1 MPSKILVATDLSI
14 RSERALR
21 RAAQLAVQHEAE
33 LTALCIIDE
42 DLPVKLAHKV
52 REDMV
57 DELALHCEGLDH
69 GHAIQRVE
77 IAEVVQGILK
87 VLEES
92 GADLLVLG
100 IHRHRPL
107 WDLVYGTTMERILRV
122 AQVPVLLVKTVPHA
136 PYARILAGI
145 DMSEACALSISEAH
159 ELSPE
164 AAISAFHA
172 VHVPYRGLVAPHG
185 SAEALSPFLD
195 EAERAMETW
204 WESADLP
211 AACEMP
217 RAESAGRTEL
227 LMQKLNEVSPDLLA
241 IGAHGRSSFT
251 PTMLGSFTEQILRD
265 PPCDVLVVRR

>member
-21 RAAQLAVQHEAE
+21 RAAQLAVQHDAE
-33 LTALCIIDE
+33 LTALCVVDE
-42 DLPVKLAHKV
+42 DLPAKV
-52 REDMV
+52 ANRVRDDMI

-77 IAEVVQGILK
+77 IAEVVQGILR
-87 VLEES
+87 VLKET

-107 WDLVYGTTMERILRV
+107 WDLVHGTTMERILRAV
-122 AQVPVLLVKTVPHA
+122 QVPVLLVKTVPHA

-145 DMSEACALSISEAH
+145 DMSEACALSINEAH
-159 ELSPE
+159 ELAPE

-185 SAEALSPFLD
+185 SAQALAPFLD
-195 EAERAMETW
+195 EAERAMQAW
-204 WESADLP
+204 WEVTDLP
-211 AACEMP
+211 EVCTMP

-241 IGAHGRSSFT
+241 IGAHGRSTFT